1 MTLLPRKTARIYSTL
16 ALLVVAVLVGCTR
29 KVPSDGDQAVVKR
42 FNNLRGM
49 RYCEVFLIGG
59 TIWPKD
65 LQAAFYNTTDLNNSV
80 NPRDTCPAEMWA
92 KVDPE
97 TLKKQYDVWGVFK
110 NGPRGWAMD
119 WIELPAGPVR
129 TFDGLPAQ
137 WMGQVQLPKDI
148 DLNKKGSSAYKP
160 AVVHRKSTMT
170 FEAGKPAFMLE
181 DPQGTLWVMQAYSDI
196 VDPNL
201 TYDQLEK
208 LGDKLKLAEGW
219 KFRVKILD
227 RDLTI
232 KAINGLAHI
241 VQDDL
246 ENTYDQCFEADGQT
260 ACSFMP

>member
-129 TFDGLPAQ
+129 TFDGLQAQ

-170 FEAGKPAFMLE
+170 FEAGKPVFMLE
-181 DPQGTLWVMQAYSDI
+181 DPQGTPWVMQAYSDI